1 MFSLRYFS
9 IISASLVMLFSCKN
23 KNVDKKEI
31 GFEKARSEFAAYFY
45 PEYTKPKVYIF
56 RDSLSPLMEQYH
68 RIYTK
73 NILDYR
79 HNILEIYQTG
89 GRFSEAYTYKLNDS
103 LSLMAHTVFDR
114 NKNKEG
120 AEVLRADLMP
130 MNKYKSSYFVSRFKG
145 PQDSTMMLAE
155 IKRAYW
161 KGPLKM
167 KIMGKNMD
175 VIIMND
181 SVRQTMFNPFTK
193 QEKVLN
199 VLLRTVFAKHLGAV
213 GFYTDD
219 KQLNMKLEKI
229 VSDKEWS
236 NLIRF

>member
-1 MFSLRYFS
+1 MRFFNNFIAILF
-9 IISASLVMLFSCKN
+9 IVLLFSCSEK
-23 KNVDKKEI
+23 KSGKKEI
-31 GFEKARSEFAAYFY
+31 GFATAKSEFAEYFY
-45 PEYTKPKVYIF
+45 PEYKNPKVYIF

-68 RIYTK
+68 RIYAR

-120 AEVLRADLMP
+120 AEVLRTDLMP
-130 MNKYKSSYFVSRFKG
+130 MSKKQSSYFVSRFKG
-145 PQDSTMMLAE
+145 PKDSTMMLAE

-167 KIMGKNMD
+167 DVMGKSMD
-175 VIIMND
+175 VIIMTD
-181 SVRQTMFNPFTK
+181 TIRQTVFNPFTK
-193 QEKVLN
+193 QETVLN
-199 VLLRTVFAKHLGAV
+199 VLMRTIFAKNLGAV
-213 GFYTDD
+213 GFYTDN

-236 NLIRF
+236 ALISF